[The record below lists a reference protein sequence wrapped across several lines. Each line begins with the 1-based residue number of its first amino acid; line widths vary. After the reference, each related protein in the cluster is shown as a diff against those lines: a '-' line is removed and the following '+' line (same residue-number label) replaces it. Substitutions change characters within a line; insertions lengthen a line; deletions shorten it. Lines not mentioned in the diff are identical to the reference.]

1 MKLETLEIGTKLTV
15 IKDMYY
21 IVEGDSLEGEFLTKE
36 ELFDQISH
44 LLVID
49 DVWEVIED
57 EGEKWLHCLSGKMED
72 EINDGWFDADDM
84 LEKDVFQ
91 IIE

>member
-1 MKLETLEIGTKLTV
+1 V
-15 IKDMYY
+15 
-21 IVEGDSLEGEFLTKE
+21 V
-36 ELFDQISH
+36 
-44 LLVID
+44 D

-57 EGEKWLHCLSGKMED
+57 DGEKWLHCLSGKMED